1 MRAVKPVPLLAIGA
15 FRMVRAMPAP
25 FTRDFASNMDAW
37 LGGLRQASVS
47 VFAYVL
53 FGTYIG
59 IGALAYDFN
68 FSLVWVTAST
78 LLVWAGPAQV
88 ILISTLGGGAQLIEV
103 AIAVGLSGVRLL
115 PMVVA
120 LMPVLRGPKTK
131 THQLLLPAHFTAVS
145 MWVESMRLAPG
156 LPVERRI
163 PFVNGIAS
171 GYLMAAVVATVL
183 GYYLAAR
190 LPTLLTAA
198 LLFLTPV
205 SFLVSIARNS
215 SLLVDRVALIAGLVI
230 GPILAYRN
238 IELDV
243 MWAGVA
249 GGTIAYVAHRVREA
263 MR

>member
-1 MRAVKPVPLLAIGA
+1 
-15 FRMVRAMPAP
+15 MPGDYSLT
-25 FTRDFASNMDAW
+25 FDSNTAAW
-37 LGGLRQASVS
+37 LGGVRSAWLS

-68 FSLVWVTAST
+68 FSLLWVTAST
-78 LLVWAGPAQV
+78 ILVWAGPAQV

-115 PMVVA
+115 PMVVS
-120 LMPVLRGPKTK
+120 LMPLLRGPKTRAYE
-131 THQLLLPAHFTAVS
+131 LMLPAHFTAVS
-145 MWVESMRLAPG
+145 MWVESMRLLPSI
-156 LPVERRI
+156 PVERRI
-163 PFVNGIAS
+163 AFCNGLAS
-171 GYLMAAVVATVL
+171 GYMLSALTATVA

-190 LPTLLTAA
+190 LPELFTAA
-198 LLFLTPV
+198 LLFLTPM

-215 SLLVDRVALIAGLVI
+215 SLLVDRLALAFGLVI
-230 GPILAYRN
+230 GPILAFRD

-243 MWAGVA
+243 MWAGIA
-249 GGTIAYVAHRVREA
+249 GGTLAYLAYRVREA

>member
-1 MRAVKPVPLLAIGA
+1 MVIAMPVPHTIDFPSNGA
-15 FRMVRAMPAP
+15 AYR
-25 FTRDFASNMDAW
+25 
-37 LGGLRQASVS
+37 GGLCHAAFS

-53 FGTYIG
+53 FGTYVG

-68 FSLVWVTAST
+68 FSLIWVATST

-88 ILISTLGGGAQLIEV
+88 ILISTLGGGAPIVEA

-115 PMVVA
+115 PMVVS
-120 LMPVLRGPKTK
+120 LMPILRGPKTK

-145 MWVESMRLAPG
+145 MWVETMRLAPQM
-156 LPVERRI
+156 PVERRI
-163 PFVNGIAS
+163 PFANGIAT
-171 GYLMAAVVATVL
+171 GYMASAMLATVL
-183 GYYLAAR
+183 GYYLATG
-190 LPTLLTAA
+190 LPPLLTAA
-198 LLFLTPV
+198 LLFLTPM

-215 SLLVDRVALIAGLVI
+215 SYLVDRLALLLGLII

-249 GGTIAYVAHRVREA
+249 AGTLAYLVHRLRISLQ
-263 MR
+263 

>member
-1 MRAVKPVPLLAIGA
+1 
-15 FRMVRAMPAP
+15 MVRAMSGPYTIDYP
-25 FTRDFASNMDAW
+25 SNAAAY
-37 LGGLRQASVS
+37 LGGLRQSVVS

-68 FSLVWVTAST
+68 FSLLWVTAST

-88 ILISTLGGGAQLIEV
+88 ILISTLGGGAQLVEA

-115 PMVVA
+115 PMVVS
-120 LMPVLRGPKTK
+120 LMPILRGPKTR
-131 THQLLLPAHFTAVS
+131 TRQLLLPAHFTAVS
-145 MWVESMRLAPG
+145 MWVESMRLGPQM
-156 LPVERRI
+156 PVERRI

-171 GYLMAAVVATVL
+171 GYMISALIATVA

-190 LPTLLTAA
+190 LPVLLTAA
-198 LLFLTPV
+198 LLFLTPM

-215 SLLVDRVALIAGLVI
+215 TFLVDRLALLLGLLL

-238 IELDV
+238 VELDI
-243 MWAGVA
+243 MWAGIA
-249 GGTIAYVAHRVREA
+249 GGTLAYVAHRVRKSL
-263 MR
+263 R

>member
-1 MRAVKPVPLLAIGA
+1 M
-15 FRMVRAMPAP
+15 
-25 FTRDFASNMDAW
+25 
-37 LGGLRQASVS
+37 
-47 VFAYVL
+47 
-53 FGTYIG
+53 
-59 IGALAYDFN
+59 
-68 FSLVWVTAST
+68 
-78 LLVWAGPAQV
+78 
-88 ILISTLGGGAQLIEV
+88 
-103 AIAVGLSGVRLL
+103 
-115 PMVVA
+115 
-120 LMPVLRGPKTK
+120 
-131 THQLLLPAHFTAVS
+131 
-145 MWVESMRLAPG
+145 
-156 LPVERRI
+156 
-163 PFVNGIAS
+163 NGIAS

-215 SLLVDRVALIAGLVI
+215 SLLVDRVALVAGLVI

>member
-1 MRAVKPVPLLAIGA
+1 
-15 FRMVRAMPAP
+15 MVRAMPAP
-25 FTRDFASNMDAW
+25 IPFDFASNTAAW
-37 LGGLRQASVS
+37 LGGLRQAWLS

-68 FSLVWVTAST
+68 FSLLWVTAST

-120 LMPVLRGPKTK
+120 LMPILRGPKTK
-131 THQLLLPAHFTAVS
+131 AHQLMLPAHFTAVS
-145 MWVESMRLAPG
+145 MWVESMRLAPSV
-156 LPVERRI
+156 PVERRI
-163 PFVNGIAS
+163 PFVNGLAS
-171 GYLMAAVVATVL
+171 GYLMSAVIATVI

-190 LPTLLTAA
+190 LPTLFTAA

-215 SLLVDRVALIAGLVI
+215 SFLVDRLALILGLVL

-243 MWAGVA
+243 MWAGVG
-249 GGTIAYVAHRVREA
+249 GGTIAFVVHRVREA
-263 MR
+263 LR

>member
-1 MRAVKPVPLLAIGA
+1 
-15 FRMVRAMPAP
+15 MVRAMPVP
-25 FTRDFASNMDAW
+25 PKLDFPSDMTAW
-37 LGGLRQASVS
+37 LGGIRQAWLSI
-47 VFAYVL
+47 FAYVL

-68 FSLVWVTAST
+68 FSLVWVTMST

-120 LMPVLRGPKTK
+120 LMPMLRGPNTK

-145 MWVESMRLAPG
+145 MWVESMRLAPQI
-156 LPVERRI
+156 PVERRI
-163 PFVNGIAS
+163 PFVNGLAT
-171 GYLMAAVVATVL
+171 GYLMSAVIATVL

-190 LPTLLTAA
+190 LPILFTAA

-215 SLLVDRVALIAGLVI
+215 NLLVDRLALILGLVL
-230 GPILAYRN
+230 GPVLAYRN

-243 MWAGVA
+243 MWAGIA
-249 GGTIAYVAHRVREA
+249 GGTIAYLVQRVREA

>member
-1 MRAVKPVPLLAIGA
+1 
-15 FRMVRAMPAP
+15 MVRAMPAP
-25 FTRDFASNMDAW
+25 LPLDFPSNTAAW
-37 LGGLRQASVS
+37 LGGLRHAWLS

-68 FSLVWVTAST
+68 FSLGWVTAST

-103 AIAVGLSGVRLL
+103 AVAVGLSGVRLL
-115 PMVVA
+115 PMVVG
-120 LMPVLRGPKTK
+120 LMPILRGPNTK
-131 THQLLLPAHFTAVS
+131 AHQLLLPAHFTAVS

-156 LPVERRI
+156 IPVERRI
-163 PFVNGIAS
+163 PFVNGLAS
-171 GYLMAAVVATVL
+171 GYLLSAVIATVL

-190 LPTLLTAA
+190 LPTLFTAA

-215 SLLVDRVALIAGLVI
+215 SLLVDRLALLFGLVL

-243 MWAGVA
+243 MWAGIV
-249 GGTIAYVAHRVREA
+249 GGTLAWLAHRLREA
-263 MR
+263 LR